1 MLCALF
7 FYAKKQKGSGITER
21 RKIHYA
27 ERQRI
32 EEMVKRGS
40 SVAEI
45 AEALGVHRYTIYNEF
60 NRCGC
65 TKKTTLQIK
74 ARRHYDN
81 KKGLPEEPKQ
91 KKVQVHYSTGRTE

>member
-7 FYAKKQKGSGITER
+7 FYAKKQKGSERTER

-32 EEMVKRGS
+32 EEMAKNGS

-45 AEALGVHRYTIYNEF
+45 AEALGVHRYTVYNEF

-65 TKKTTLQIK
+65 TRKNYTADRGQK
-74 ARRHYDN
+74 A
-81 KKGLPEEPKQ
+81 L
-91 KKVQVHYSTGRTE
+91 